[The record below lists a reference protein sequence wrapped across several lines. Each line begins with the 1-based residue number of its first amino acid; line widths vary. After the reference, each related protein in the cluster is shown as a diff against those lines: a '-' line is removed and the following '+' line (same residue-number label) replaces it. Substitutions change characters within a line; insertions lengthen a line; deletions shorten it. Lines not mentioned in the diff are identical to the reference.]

1 MYSKAKH
8 LRTIRSRFSLVGND
22 SRNVTAK
29 LLFKKKKCHRAQV
42 ERLAMEWSLKATVT
56 GTQLF
61 RSPYGCVHCSRC
73 VCGGGGGLGMR
84 RSSGG
89 ESGESSDRDPVPK
102 GFALWRNTVMYPVS
116 RAPSGFL
123 LCGGKELR
131 APPGGRL
138 PFKSEFFHSSAQGLW
153 VASLDL
159 SASTSQ

>member
-1 MYSKAKH
+1 MVSEGH
-8 LRTIRSRFSLVGND
+8 CHWDPVVPESLWLC
-22 SRNVTAK
+22 A
-29 LLFKKKKCHRAQV
+29 LFQV
-42 ERLAMEWSLKATVT
+42 
-56 GTQLF
+56 
-61 RSPYGCVHCSRC
+61 C
-73 VCGGGGGLGMR
+73 VCVGGLGMR